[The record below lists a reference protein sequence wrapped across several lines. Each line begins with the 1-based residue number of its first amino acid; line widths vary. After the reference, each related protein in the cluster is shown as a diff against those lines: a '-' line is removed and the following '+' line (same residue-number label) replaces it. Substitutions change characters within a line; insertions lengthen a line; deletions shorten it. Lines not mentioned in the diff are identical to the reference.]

1 MAVMFGRK
9 SLGESPEHLEHH
21 FWKPKNLFGYCFRA
35 FFFFWPKNILWHL
48 HHHLGRDRM
57 RTELYPTAYRA
68 YSWSVFRDPFKIGSG
83 GYWGAR
89 NWTQVSCVLD
99 KSPTLCTISL
109 ALVLDISKLKAK
121 EISTAELSIQCLV
134 FHIGRHRARSDLFET
149 MHFADKNYIKLCLN
163 VLECSVHSKSK
174 NIIKMH
180 TLELASYIL
189 SAVETF

>member
-9 SLGESPEHLEHH
+9 SLGEGPEHLEHH
-21 FWKPKNLFGYCFRA
+21 FWKPKNLFGYCFRTF

-68 YSWSVFRDPFKIGSG
+68 YSWSVFRDHFKIGSG

-99 KSPTLCTISL
+99 KSPTLCTMQNFPYNALSFILEDTEHVLTSL
-109 ALVLDISKLKAK
+109 KQCTLLTKITLNSVLMS
-121 EISTAELSIQCLV
+121 
-134 FHIGRHRARSDLFET
+134 
-149 MHFADKNYIKLCLN
+149 
-163 VLECSVHSKSK
+163 
-174 NIIKMH
+174 
-180 TLELASYIL
+180 
-189 SAVETF
+189 